1 MTESMEI
8 NLDFLPPRE
17 LSPNGR
23 AHWSKRYR
31 AAQVLSDHVIVR
43 AREART
49 ATITPAA
56 VVYHV
61 RWCGRAPDE
70 DNFIASMKPGLDAL
84 VHADVLVDDS
94 PEHVVSIEV
103 SYERVRRRSEA
114 GVRITVSPA

>member
-1 MTESMEI
+1 MVI

-23 AHWSKRYR
+23 GHWSKRYR
-31 AAQVLSDHVIVR
+31 AAQVLSDHVIAG

-49 ATITPAA
+49 ATITPA
-56 VVYHV
+56 VVYYHV